1 MARSKFPVEVQTPE
15 GEAWSGEVEM
25 ISTRTSD
32 GSIGVLANHTPLMAM
47 LDPCELRLY
56 TEGSENISSAEVVR
70 FAQGEGYLQMVN
82 NSALLLVQDA
92 VDPSALDR
100 SELES
105 QLKDAQEALKNAE
118 EGSEDEARHQ
128 RDSKRL
134 EAFLECTDSS

>member
-25 ISTRTSD
+25 ISTRTTS

-56 TEGSENISSAEVVR
+56 TEGSENVSSAEVVK

-82 NSALLLVQDA
+82 NSALLLVEDA
-92 VDPSALDR
+92 VDPESLDR
-100 SELES
+100 SALEAE
-105 QLKDAQEALKNAE
+105 LKDAQEGLKNAE
-118 EGSEDEARHQ
+118 EDSEDQRRHQ
-128 RDSKRL
+128 RDIRRL
-134 EAFLECTDSS
+134 QAFLSCTGGS

>member
-25 ISTRTSD
+25 ISTRTTD

-56 TEGSENISSAEVVR
+56 TEGSENLSNAEVVR

-82 NSALLLVQDA
+82 NSALLLVEDA
-92 VDPSALDR
+92 EDPSSLDR
-100 SELES
+100 AALES
-105 QLKDAQEALKNAE
+105 DLKDAQEALKNAE
-118 EGSEDEARHQ
+118 EGSEDQKRHE
-128 RDSKRL
+128 RDIRRL
-134 EAFLECTDSS
+134 EAFLACTSES